1 MSGRNYNE
9 PYEDELDRM
18 RARRRKSV
26 LPRQGQRRDE
36 DFDDFEIE
44 DFGKEEFDEDEDF
57 EYEDPDDDDYLDDE
71 DDSGDYQRGNYPR
84 YDYGRQRNAGY
95 THAGYADSRQRSGYA
110 DNRRRNAGYEDNHQR
125 NSGYADNRQR
135 NSGYADNR
143 RRNNQHS
150 SQQQV
155 HSRYGNERP
164 EKKRKEKRKRKA
176 PLLLFIV
183 FVLLLLSGGVLYAK
197 RWAKDRDG
205 YWNIAVFGVDSRDGG
220 LEKGALADV
229 QMIASINKKT
239 GEIRLVSVY
248 RDTYVQINDDG
259 DFHKINEAYFK
270 GGHTQA
276 LETLKRN
283 LDVDVDDYATFN
295 WKAVADGI
303 NILGGIDLEITES
316 EFVYINSFI
325 TATVESTGIAS
336 FHLEHPG
343 MNHLDGVQAVAYSR
357 LRLMDTDFNRTER
370 QRKVVALALEKAKQ
384 ADFKTLTGLAG
395 VILSEISTS
404 IGPEDLI
411 PLIKDAGHY
420 YLGQTGGFPFA
431 KTTADV
437 GKLDCVIPMTLES
450 NVIFLHQFL
459 FDQEGYQPSESVRKI
474 SGIISER
481 TGIYEEGKSAG
492 ADTNLGGATGNT
504 GAPAASP
511 QGGANQGEG
520 ENSGGNNA
528 QAVQQTEAETPKE
541 ETTPEETDEDVTDSE
556 TKAEEQETK
565 EESTKQEEEEGESK
579 SDKEEEKT
587 TAAREESEPT
597 VVEPLTPEETTLSQE
612 QINEGPGAVNPPNE
626 PGANSNAPQ
635 ANDPVNEVGP
645 GFEEPGSN

>member
-1 MSGRNYNE
+1 MSRKNYNE

-18 RARRRKSV
+18 RARRKKSV
-26 LPRQGQRRDE
+26 SPRQRQRFEEDWDD
-36 DFDDFEIE
+36 DFDEVDFNENDEWEE
-44 DFGKEEFDEDEDF
+44 DDYF
-57 EYEDPDDDDYLDDE
+57 DDDDWEEEPDV
-71 DDSGDYQRGNYPR
+71 RPR
-84 YDYGRQRNAGY
+84 NLRRTGYGRNGS
-95 THAGYADSRQRSGYA
+95 ADSAYGRNSAYGRDSANGRRHQITEHSGYR
-110 DNRRRNAGYEDNHQR
+110 NHHQEKHNYRQENSTYSSRTQSGKKNGRR
-125 NSGYADNRQR
+125 
-135 NSGYADNR
+135 
-143 RRNNQHS
+143 
-150 SQQQV
+150 
-155 HSRYGNERP
+155 
-164 EKKRKEKRKRKA
+164 KKKA
-176 PLLLFIV
+176 PLILALV
-183 FVLLLLSGGVLYAK
+183 LVLLLLSGGVLYAK

-248 RDTYVQINDDG
+248 RDTYVQINENG

-270 GGHTQA
+270 GGHKQA

-316 EFVYINSFI
+316 EFAYINSFI

-404 IGPEDLI
+404 IGPEDVI
-411 PLIKDAGHY
+411 PLAKDAGHY
-420 YLGQTGGFPFA
+420 FLGQTGGFPFA

-450 NVIFLHQFL
+450 NVVFLHQFL
-459 FDQEGYQPSESVRKI
+459 FDQEGYQPSESVKKI
-474 SGIISER
+474 SSIISER

-492 ADTNLGGATGNT
+492 ADTNLGGVTGNT
-504 GAPAASP
+504 GAPASPSPGGASNQGASS
-511 QGGANQGEG
+511 QGGGSL
-520 ENSGGNNA
+520 ENSGDNDKA
-528 QAVQQTEAETPKE
+528 DTLQTEEVISEENTEEETKKDKE
-541 ETTPEETDEDVTDSE
+541 EESKQSDGEKKEESKADKES
-556 TKAEEQETK
+556 TKAEDKDEK
-565 EESTKQEEEEGESK
+565 
-579 SDKEEEKT
+579 DKEEEKT
-587 TAAREESEPT
+587 TAAEEESNST
-597 VVEPLTPEETTLSQE
+597 VVEPLAPEETTLSQE
-612 QINEGPGAVNPPNE
+612 QIMEGPGAVNPPKE
-626 PGANSNAPQ
+626 PGEGANPPAPEPPT
-635 ANDPVNEVGP
+635 AEVGP
-645 GFEEPGSN
+645 GFEGPGEN

>member
-1 MSGRNYNE
+1 MSRKNYNE

-18 RARRRKSV
+18 RARRKKSV
-26 LPRQGQRRDE
+26 SPRQRQRFDDNWDD
-36 DFDDFEIE
+36 DFDEVDFNENDDWEE
-44 DFGKEEFDEDEDF
+44 DDYF
-57 EYEDPDDDDYLDDE
+57 DDDDWE
-71 DDSGDYQRGNYPR
+71 EEPEVRPR
-84 YDYGRQRNAGY
+84 NLRRTGYGRNGS
-95 THAGYADSRQRSGYA
+95 TDSAYGRRHQITEHSGYHNHRQGNSA
-110 DNRRRNAGYEDNHQR
+110 YSSRTQGGKRNGRR
-125 NSGYADNRQR
+125 
-135 NSGYADNR
+135 
-143 RRNNQHS
+143 
-150 SQQQV
+150 
-155 HSRYGNERP
+155 
-164 EKKRKEKRKRKA
+164 KKKT
-176 PLLLFIV
+176 PLILALV
-183 FVLLLLSGGVLYAK
+183 LVLLLLSGGVLYAK

-270 GGHTQA
+270 GGHKQA

-316 EFVYINSFI
+316 EFAYINSFI

-384 ADFKTLTGLAG
+384 VDFKTLTGLAG

-404 IGPEDLI
+404 IGPEDVI
-411 PLIKDAGHY
+411 PLARDAGHY
-420 YLGQTGGFPFA
+420 FLGQTGGFPFA

-450 NVIFLHQFL
+450 NVVFLHQFL
-459 FDQEGYQPSESVRKI
+459 FDQEGYQPSESVKKI
-474 SGIISER
+474 SKIISER

-492 ADTNLGGATGNT
+492 ADTNLGGVTGNT
-504 GAPAASP
+504 GAPASP
-511 QGGANQGEG
+511 SPGGASNQGTSSQDG
-520 ENSGGNNA
+520 NSLENSGNNDKA
-528 QAVQQTEAETPKE
+528 DTLQTEEVISEENSGE
-541 ETTPEETDEDVTDSE
+541 ETEKDTEEESREANEEEKEE
-556 TKAEEQETK
+556 TKAEDKDEK
-565 EESTKQEEEEGESK
+565 
-579 SDKEEEKT
+579 DKEEEKT
-587 TAAREESEPT
+587 TAAEKESSPT
-597 VVEPLTPEETTLSQE
+597 IVEPLAPEETTLSQE
-612 QINEGPGAVNPPNE
+612 QIMEGPGAVNPPKE
-626 PGANSNAPQ
+626 PGEGANPPAPE
-635 ANDPVNEVGP
+635 PPSTEVGP
-645 GFEEPGSN
+645 GFEGPGEN

>member
-1 MSGRNYNE
+1 MSGKNYNE

-18 RARRRKSV
+18 RARRRKTA
-26 LPRQGQRRDE
+26 LPRQRQRREDNFDD

-44 DFGKEEFDEDEDF
+44 DLGEDDFDENEDF
-57 EYEDPDDDDYLDDE
+57 EYEDEAYDDYLDRE
-71 DDSGDYQRGNYPR
+71 E
-84 YDYGRQRNAGY
+84 
-95 THAGYADSRQRSGYA
+95 
-110 DNRRRNAGYEDNHQR
+110 DNRNYRRKTQSRYGG
-125 NSGYADNRQR
+125 SG
-135 NSGYADNR
+135 
-143 RRNNQHS
+143 
-150 SQQQV
+150 SQIN
-155 HSRYGNERP
+155 SRYGNSGYGNAGYGNNRRSTQQAASRYHNQQHTRYGNEYP
-164 EKKRKEKRKRKA
+164 EKKRKGKRKRKA
-176 PLLLFIV
+176 PMIILIAV
-183 FVLLLLSGGVLYAK
+183 VLLLLSGGVLYGK
-197 RWAKDRDG
+197 RWVKDRDG

-220 LEKGALADV
+220 MEKGALADV

-270 GGHTQA
+270 GGHKQA

-404 IGPEDLI
+404 IGPEDVI

-459 FDQEGYQPSESVRKI
+459 FDQEGYQPSESVKKI

-492 ADTNLGGATGNT
+492 VDTNLGGATGNT
-504 GAPAASP
+504 GAPAVPSP
-511 QGGANQGEG
+511 ESANQGD
-520 ENSGGNNA
+520 SSGNNNP
-528 QAVQQTEAETPKE
+528 QDPPQTEAETPDE
-541 ETTPEETDEDVTDSE
+541 ETAPEETDKDVTDSE
-556 TKAEEQETK
+556 TQEEQETEGE
-565 EESTKQEEEEGESK
+565 EESTKKEEQTEESRK
-579 SDKEEEKT
+579 DEEEKT
-587 TAAREESEPT
+587 TAAREESEAT

-612 QINEGPGAVNPPNE
+612 QIIEGPGSVVSPKESEADN
-626 PGANSNAPQ
+626 NAPEPD
-635 ANDPVNEVGP
+635 APANEVGP
-645 GFEEPGSN
+645 GFEGPGNN